1 MGSIS
6 ESFIKRT
13 RGSHSANQEV
23 PAAVF
28 SLIYNEAIQN
38 YTILSTNVR
47 QRTLKSL
54 AIMSPL
60 GTMFVQEGAERRVSW
75 R

>member
-28 SLIYNEAIQN
+28 SLIYI
-38 YTILSTNVR
+38 VR
-47 QRTLKSL
+47 EK
-54 AIMSPL
+54 
-60 GTMFVQEGAERRVSW
+60 RRVSE
-75 R
+75 RLAVELTH